1 MTFRFSLNFVKSLTI
16 RAVRKLPNNL
26 YCLALILGTKFR
38 PDKPK
43 VLNISRDKE
52 VWQITL
58 ENTTGQ
64 IENVYFQSL
73 KRADR
78 FISGRR
84 KSFSN
89 QLSKYGLIAES
100 IKYPAAVIDVGANIG
115 EFLLNF
121 EALNDLHLIAFE
133 PDDLAMQCLERNDF
147 FGRIAKYPLVA
158 SDSNGFVDF
167 YLSTK
172 DADSSTFEPEV
183 WTTKVRKSRMRLDD
197 WILENLSADFNL
209 YLKID
214 AEGAEPE
221 VLQGLQH
228 INQGLLRFVAID
240 VGPER
245 NGMRTEQM
253 CRELLLNLQFD
264 NVWLIS
270 ENILVATKS
279 DS

>member
-1 MTFRFSLNFVKSLTI
+1 MRV
-16 RAVRKLPNNL
+16 VRKLPNNL
-26 YCLALILGTKFR
+26 YCFALILGTRFR
-38 PDKPK
+38 PGKPK
-43 VLNISRDKE
+43 VLNVSREKD

-58 ENTTGQ
+58 ENTNGQ
-64 IENVYFQSL
+64 IEKVYFQSL

-78 FISGRR
+78 FISGRG
-84 KSFSN
+84 KSFNN
-89 QLSKYGLIAES
+89 QLDKYGFRTES

-121 EALNDLHLIAFE
+121 EAINDLRLIAFE
-133 PDDLAMQCLERNDF
+133 PDDSAMHCLERNDF
-147 FGRIAKYPLVA
+147 FGQIAKYPLVA

-167 YLSTK
+167 YLSTQ

-183 WTTKVRKSRMRLDD
+183 WTTKVRKSRIRLDD
-197 WILENLSADFNL
+197 WILENLSTDFNI

-221 VLQGLQH
+221 VLHGLKR
-228 INQGLLRFVAID
+228 INRSSLRFVAID

-253 CRELLLNLQFD
+253 CRELLQDLEFD
-264 NVWLIS
+264 NVSLIS
-270 ENILVATKS
+270 ENILVAIKI
-279 DS
+279 